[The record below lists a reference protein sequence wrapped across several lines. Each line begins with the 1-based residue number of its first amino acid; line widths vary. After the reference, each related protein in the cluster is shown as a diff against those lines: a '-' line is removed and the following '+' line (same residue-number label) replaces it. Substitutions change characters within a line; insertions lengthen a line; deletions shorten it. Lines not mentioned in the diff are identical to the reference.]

1 MKRQTLS
8 TTTHFHTYSTE
19 EAWQKV
25 NELFPTDYDHD
36 PERSRRAG
44 YPIYHSTADGVSA
57 WISDLG
63 TRLEVNLPDV
73 QTVNVW
79 IEEGEEEE
87 LPENMDERRELAK
100 RIQRL
105 AFYYTEEYLN
115 ELHHKEEEEKAIKEI
130 ESNPS
135 AGVRCLVLTADQN
148 AKVMLDC
155 MRDCV
160 RAVKVLVDKTD
171 DVDAWMVAGCNAA
184 ISKASEDRIIPFDLP
199 ASLCGMLGAD
209 YRKSTKEEE

>member
-8 TTTHFHTYSTE
+8 TTTHFHTYSTG

-25 NELFPTDYDHD
+25 NELFHTDYDHD
-36 PERSRRAG
+36 PERSR
-44 YPIYHSTADGVSA
+44 
-57 WISDLG
+57 
-63 TRLEVNLPDV
+63 
-73 QTVNVW
+73 
-79 IEEGEEEE
+79 
-87 LPENMDERRELAK
+87 
-100 RIQRL
+100 
-105 AFYYTEEYLN
+105 
-115 ELHHKEEEEKAIKEI
+115 EEEKKAVEEM

-135 AGVRCLVLTADQN
+135 AEVRCLVLTADQN

-160 RAVKVLVDKTD
+160 RAVKVLTDKTD

-184 ISKASEDRIIPFDLP
+184 ISKASEDRIIPYDLP

-209 YRKSTKEEE
+209 YRKSTKEEK